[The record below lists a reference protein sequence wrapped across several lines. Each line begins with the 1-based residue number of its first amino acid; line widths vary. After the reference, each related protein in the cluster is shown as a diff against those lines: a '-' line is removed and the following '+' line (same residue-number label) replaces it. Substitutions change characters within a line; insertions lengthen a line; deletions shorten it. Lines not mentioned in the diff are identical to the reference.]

1 MDLVFAG
8 IICSAL
14 ALIAKRISFP
24 AIPAYII
31 AGIILGS
38 SGLGVIKGDEVS
50 RSIAEIGVIFLLF
63 YIGLHIN
70 PKEITEKRKTIVS
83 AGTYDFLVNFSLT
96 FVFAMIAGFSFQQSF
111 LLASAIY
118 ISSSAIVIQ
127 SLIENRK
134 LIMREAET
142 VVWIMVFEDVVIAI
156 LIILNSLDP
165 STLLAFA
172 VKLAVFTAITYFLSG
187 HMPRYAEGVFSR
199 DDEVPALLAFSLA
212 MLGLAFEE
220 FFHIPAAYAALMLG
234 MTLSGIRKV
243 EEVIVPFKDVF
254 LIIFFFFFGITA
266 EISGEN
272 FALGVVLSILA
283 ISGKLIS
290 GVLTGMK
297 VFGSWRSGIEIGIDT
312 IARGEFSIFLA
323 FAFGDE
329 RIVSAITIAVI
340 ITSIAGAVMSK
351 HSYAIA
357 EMAERLLSKPEKSQ

>member
-1 MDLVFAG
+1 MDLVLAG

-14 ALIAKRISFP
+14 ALVAKRISFP

-31 AGIILGS
+31 AGILLGS
-38 SGLGVIKGDEVS
+38 SGLGIIKGDEVS

-70 PKEITEKRKTIVS
+70 PREISEKRKTIVS
-83 AGTYDFLVNFSLT
+83 AGTYDFVVNFSLT
-96 FVFAMIAGFSFQQSF
+96 FAFAMLAGFSFQQSF

-142 VVWIMVFEDVVIAI
+142 VVWIMVFEDIVIAV

-165 STLLAFA
+165 STLLMFA
-172 VKLAVFTAITYFLSG
+172 LKLAVFTGITYFLSN
-187 HMPRYAEGVFSR
+187 HMPKYAESVFSR

-234 MTLSGIRKV
+234 MMLSGIRRV
-243 EEVIVPFKDVF
+243 EEVILPFKDVF
-254 LIIFFFFFGITA
+254 LILFFFFFGITA
-266 EISGEN
+266 EVSGKDL
-272 FALGVVLSILA
+272 ALGIILSMLA

-290 GVLTGMK
+290 GILTGIR
-297 VFGSWRSGIEIGIDT
+297 VFGSWRSGIEIGLDT

-329 RIVSAITIAVI
+329 RIVSAITTAVI
-340 ITSIAGAVMSK
+340 ITSITGAMLSK
-351 HSYAIA
+351 HSFAIA
-357 EMAERLLSKPEKSQ
+357 ERVEREIMKLKKAQ

>member
-1 MDLVFAG
+1 MDLVIAG
-8 IICSAL
+8 IICSVL

-31 AGIILGS
+31 VGILLGS
-38 SGLGVIKGDEVS
+38 SGLGVIRGDEVS

-70 PKEITEKRKTIVS
+70 PKEISEKRRTIVS
-83 AGTYDFLVNFSLT
+83 AGIYDFVVNFSLT
-96 FVFAMIAGFSFQQSF
+96 FIFAMLAGFSFQQSF

-142 VVWIMVFEDVVIAI
+142 VVWIMVFEDIVIAI

-165 STLLAFA
+165 STLLLFA
-172 VKLAVFTAITYFLSG
+172 VKLSVFTAAIYILSNYT
-187 HMPRYAEGVFSR
+187 PKYAAGVFSR

-234 MTLSGIRKV
+234 MMLSGIRRV
-243 EEVIVPFKDVF
+243 EEIILPFKDVF
-254 LIIFFFFFGITA
+254 LILFFFFFGVTA
-266 EISGEN
+266 EISGE
-272 FALGVVLSILA
+272 AVTLGIILSALA
-283 ISGKLIS
+283 IVGKVTSGII
-290 GVLTGMK
+290 TGMR
-297 VFGSWRSGIEIGIDT
+297 VFGSWKSGIEIGIDT
-312 IARGEFSIFLA
+312 IARGEFSVFLA

-329 RIVSAITIAVI
+329 RIVSAITTAVL
-340 ITSIAGAVMSK
+340 ITSVTGAIMSK
-351 HSYAIA
+351 HSFAIA
-357 EMAERLLSKPEKSQ
+357 EKLEKIVERRGQ